1 MRTFMNRALLLCLA
15 VTMICGFSAAQS
27 LDLPQASQFA
37 KSTQRI
43 GVTEVTVTYHRP
55 LINGRKVWGGLVP
68 YGQVW
73 RTGADENTIIE
84 FSTDVMVEGKP
95 LAKGVYGL
103 HTIPTETEWT
113 IIFSKNYTSWGSFT
127 YDQAEDALR
136 ATVKPQTSDLR
147 ETMAIEFDNVQPA
160 SAQLTIRWEK
170 ISVPVKIEANVTEAT
185 ANYLKNQLKSWTFRA
200 NWSAYND
207 AANYLL
213 NNKLNL
219 DDALKFADQSIR
231 IEERLDNLLVKS
243 RIQEAQGYLKDSAVT
258 KKRALEVGTG
268 VQLNNYGRSLQ
279 RNGQQDAAFEVF
291 RQNIKI
297 RPEDWTSHT
306 QLARIAVAANDF
318 NTAVK
323 EMKLALDVTPPQAKA
338 SVQALINRLEKKED
352 INK

>member
-1 MRTFMNRALLLCLA
+1 MRTPLNRAALLCIALA
-15 VTMICGFSAAQS
+15 FLCSISTAQS
-27 LDLPQASQFA
+27 LDLPQPSQYA
-37 KSTQRI
+37 KTTQRI

-68 YGQVW
+68 YGQIW

-84 FSTDVMVEGKP
+84 FTTDVMVEGKP
-95 LAKGVYGL
+95 LSKGIYGL
-103 HTIPTETEWT
+103 HTIPNENEWT
-113 IIFSKNYTSWGSFT
+113 FIFSKNYTSWGSFT

-136 ATVKPQTSDLR
+136 ITVKPQVSEMR
-147 ETMAIEFDNVQPA
+147 ETMAIDFDNVQPA
-160 SAQLTIRWEK
+160 SARLTIRWEK
-170 ISVPVKIEANVTEAT
+170 TAVPVKIEANVTEAT
-185 ANYLKNQLKSWTFRA
+185 ANYLKNQLRSWTFRA

-207 AANYLL
+207 AASYLL

-231 IEERLDNLLVKS
+231 IEERFDNLLVKS
-243 RIQEAQGYLKDSAVT
+243 RILEAQGILKDSVAT
-258 KKRALEVGTG
+258 KKRAMEVGSG

-297 RPEDWTSHT
+297 RPDDWTSHT

-318 NTAVK
+318 TTAVK
-323 EMKLALDVTPPQAKA
+323 EMKLALDVAPPQAKA
-338 SVQALINRLEKKED
+338 GIQGLVKRVENKED